1 MKLYANLH
9 LHSTHSDGVDTPA
22 DLAKIAFEEGYKAAA
37 LTDHDSV
44 SGNGEFMASCKELG
58 MECLFG
64 IEFSVK
70 TNLYTNPKTGKP
82 GSFHL
87 TAFDFDPEYP
97 PMKEYL
103 EQMSLRE
110 THQTKV
116 LFERGVDIGYIKGI
130 TWEEVLEY
138 NKGITWLCND
148 HVFRAMKAKGLVT
161 DLDYTD
167 FFQTCFGKHRNEV
180 PKLYDFKYDDEIIRL
195 VHEAGG
201 IVCLAHLSE
210 QLGKL
215 PDVAE
220 KGFAP
225 YVDQLIEMGL
235 DGVEVWHGLLNEKQ
249 REEVYRIALDRGLYV
264 SGGSDHSG
272 ICGGQYAFFEN
283 PKESRFWLEPLSTG
297 TTKQHFEEM
306 RDKKL
311 FGRDGK

>member
-9 LHSTHSDGVDTPA
+9 LHSTHSDGVDSPA
-22 DLAKIAFEEGYKAAA
+22 DLARIAFEEGYKAAA
-37 LTDHDSV
+37 LTDHDAI
-44 SGNGEFMASCKELG
+44 SGNTEFMAACKELG
-58 MECLFG
+58 MESLFG

-70 TNLYTNPKTGKP
+70 TNLFKNPRNGKT

-110 THQTKV
+110 TYQTKV
-116 LFERGVDIGYIKGI
+116 LFDRGVEIGYIKGI

-148 HVFRAMKAKGLVT
+148 HVFRAMKAKGLMT
-161 DLDYTD
+161 DKEYPE
-167 FFQTCFGKHRNEV
+167 FFETCYGKHRNNA
-180 PKLYDFKYDDEIIRL
+180 PLLYDFKYDYEIIQL

-201 IVCLAHLSE
+201 IVCLAHVAE
-210 QLGKL
+210 QLKNL

-220 KGFAP
+220 NGFAP
-225 YVDQLIEMGL
+225 YVDKLIEMGL
-235 DGVEVWHGLLNEKQ
+235 DGIEVWHGLHDDAQ
-249 REEVYRIALDRGLYV
+249 REEIYQLALDRGLYV

-272 ICGGQYAFFEN
+272 ICGGQYAFYEN
-283 PKESRFWLEPLSTG
+283 PKETRFWLEPLSTG
-297 TTKQHFEEM
+297 TTKHHFEEM
-306 RDKKL
+306 RDKRI
-311 FGRDGK
+311 FARE

>member
-22 DLAKIAFEEGYKAAA
+22 DLARIAFEEGYKAAA
-37 LTDHDSV
+37 LTDHDVV
-44 SGNGEFMASCKELG
+44 SGNAEFMAACKELG
-58 MECLFG
+58 MESLFG

-70 TNLYTNPKTGKP
+70 TKLYTNPKTGKP

-103 EQMSLRE
+103 EQMSMRE

-116 LFERGVDIGYIKGI
+116 LFDRGVEIGYIKGI
-130 TWEEVLEY
+130 TWEDVVEY
-138 NKGITWLCND
+138 NKSNTWFCND
-148 HVFRAMKAKGLVT
+148 HVFRTMKAKGLVT
-161 DLDYTD
+161 DLDYPE
-167 FFQTCFGKHRNEV
+167 FFETCYGNHRQDV
-180 PKLYDFKYDDEIIRL
+180 PVLYDFKYDYEIIEL
-195 VHEAGG
+195 VHKAGG

-249 REEVYRIALDRGLYV
+249 SKEVYQIALDRGLYV

-297 TTKQHFEEM
+297 TTKHHFEEM
-306 RDKKL
+306 RDKRI
-311 FGRDGK
+311 FARE